1 MEFSVFDFYILYV
14 NLEDKREGNRKSKIS
29 TLGKHL
35 RRPIYSPHSSC
46 LSLLFV
52 LETALLQSKLYP
64 FNSFLNP

>member
-1 MEFSVFDFYILYV
+1 WNLVCLISIFLYV

-35 RRPIYSPHSSC
+35 RRPISPHPYSPHSSC

-52 LETALLQSKLYP
+52 LGNRIATI
-64 FNSFLNP
+64 